1 MANPKVLVI
10 GGGIGGM
17 TAALVL
23 ARFGAE
29 VDIVER
35 NRRLGGHAAEFACK
49 ALDAC
54 VKCGACLV
62 AETLEAA
69 ATHPRISAH
78 TDSRLEAITGGDRF
92 TYTIRNTSGTSI
104 RGDADAVVIAAGF
117 RTFDPSTKPYGY
129 GRFPNMITNLDLE
142 RMLRANAKAIRPSDG
157 ERSQAHGVHPV
168 RRQPGCQARP
178 PVVLPVLLRGGLESG
193 PADPT
198 PPTGRPTSRFF
209 SSTSRPSA
217 ETSNPSTGSLN
228 ASSGSFAPFRGMPS
242 SWKTPV
248 SGSPTWTIPPGKAGR
263 RSSIS
268 LCSRP
273 AWCRRRDWRKR
284 PTIWGWRW
292 QLSGYVGAQAHRG
305 VFAAGAVR
313 GPMRIAETIA
323 DARHTACQVLAF
335 LGIKGGIPEPLVAE
349 RRPLVSR
356 LVAPGRG

>member
-29 VDIVER
+29 IDIVER
-35 NRRLGGHAAEFACK
+35 NRRLGGHAAELGCK
-49 ALDAC
+49 ALNAC

-78 TDSRLEAITGGDRF
+78 TDSRLEAITGSDRF
-92 TYTIRNTSGTSI
+92 TYSIRNTSGRAI
-104 RGDADAVVIAAGF
+104 RGEADAVVIAAGF
-117 RTFDPSTKPYGY
+117 RTFDPSTTSYGY

-142 RMLRANAKAIRPSDG
+142 RMLRANAKAMRPSDG
-157 ERSQAHGVHPV
+157 GAPKRMAFIQCVGSRDAKLGHLWCSQFCCGAALRAARLIRH
-168 RRQPGCQARP
+168 RQPQTDITIFFIDIQTFGRDFESFYRQSQHEFRFIRAIPGEVP
-178 PVVLPVLLRGGLESG
+178 PEGLAQT
-193 PADPT
+193 ADDL
-198 PPTGRPTSRFF
+198 GL
-209 SSTSRPSA
+209 A
-217 ETSNPSTGSLN
+217 L
-228 ASSGSFAPFRGMPS
+228 AP
-242 SWKTPV
+242 
-248 SGSPTWTIPPGKAGR
+248 
-263 RSSIS
+263 
-268 LCSRP
+268 
-273 AWCRRRDWRKR
+273 
-284 PTIWGWRW
+284 
-292 QLSGYVGAQAHRG
+292 SGYVAAQAHRG
-305 VFAAGAVR
+305 LFAAGAVR

-323 DARHTACQVLAF
+323 DARDTACQVLAF

>member
-1 MANPKVLVI
+1 MTNPKVLVI

-23 ARFGAE
+23 ARFGIE

-35 NRRLGGHAAEFACK
+35 NRRLGGHAAAFACK
-49 ALDAC
+49 ALGAC

-62 AETLEAA
+62 AETLDAA
-69 ATHPRISAH
+69 VTHPRISAH

-92 TYTIRNTSGTSI
+92 VHTIRNTQGTSI

-117 RTFDPSTKPYGY
+117 RTFDPSNKPYGY

-142 RMLRANAKAIRPSDG
+142 RMLRTNAKAIRPSDG
-157 ERSQAHGVHPV
+157 EAPKRIAFIQCVGSRDAKLGHLWCSQFCCGAALRAARLIRH
-168 RRQPGCQARP
+168 RQPQTDITIFFIDIQTFGRDFESFYRQSQSEFRFIRAIPGDAFQLEDSGIRLAYMDDASRQSREEVFDL
-178 PVVLPVLLRGGLESG
+178 VVL
-193 PADPT
+193 
-198 PPTGRPTSRFF
+198 
-209 SSTSRPSA
+209 
-217 ETSNPSTGSLN
+217 STGMVPPEGL
-228 ASSGSFAPFRGMPS
+228 AQTADDLGLTLAP
-242 SWKTPV
+242 
-248 SGSPTWTIPPGKAGR
+248 
-263 RSSIS
+263 
-268 LCSRP
+268 
-273 AWCRRRDWRKR
+273 
-284 PTIWGWRW
+284 
-292 QLSGYVGAQAHRG
+292 SGYVGAQSRRG